1 MSIRDLIIA
10 TRVRVGKAVPT
21 FHTSNKGRSVSV
33 FYSHASVRNTY
44 GFINDCKMKNEAS
57 EVLTNLTSLQLK
69 QSN

>member
-1 MSIRDLIIA
+1 MSIRDLILA

-21 FHTSNKGRSVSV
+21 FHTLHKGRSVSV

-44 GFINDCKMKNEAS
+44 GFINDCKMKK
-57 EVLTNLTSLQLK
+57 VLTNLTSLQLK